1 MCCKINTTNK
11 RANSGHINHLHT
23 SNWWADIEKD
33 IEKDIANVLFCEKK
47 NLLLTKG
54 FELLLKKSY

>member
-47 NLLLTKG
+47 I
-54 FELLLKKSY
+54 YY